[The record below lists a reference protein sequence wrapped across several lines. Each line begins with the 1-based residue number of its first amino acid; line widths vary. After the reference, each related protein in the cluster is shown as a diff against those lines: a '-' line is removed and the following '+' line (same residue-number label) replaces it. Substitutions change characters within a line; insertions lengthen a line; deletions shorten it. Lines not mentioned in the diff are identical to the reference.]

1 MQSARTLPNTLGVG
15 VAWEGLRQDR
25 VRMARSSYA
34 GQGFWTAQQ
43 ALFQCDACPGLHDS

>member
-1 MQSARTLPNTLGVG
+1 MQSARTLPITLGVACG
-15 VAWEGLRQDR
+15 GLRQDR

-34 GQGFWTAQQ
+34 GQCLWTAQQ